1 MCENKFS
8 KLAVGNQ
15 AIRHCKR
22 CAKAICQICSDQKRQ
37 LSLDDKEKY
46 RVCDECDVE
55 MDNQKLKV
63 QFDKLCDKQSKLI
76 NRMEEKITE
85 LDDTKG
91 EQENDF

>member
-1 MCENKFS
+1 
-8 KLAVGNQ
+8 
-15 AIRHCKR
+15 
-22 CAKAICQICSDQKRQ
+22 
-37 LSLDDKEKY
+37 
-46 RVCDECDVE
+46 